1 MCNEM
6 LDLRKEASNTMEVIK
21 ITLHLA
27 FLMRQS
33 HTGSPVTITTEAHG

>member
-1 MCNEM
+1 M
-6 LDLRKEASNTMEVIK
+6 LDLSKEASNTIEVIK

-33 HTGSPVTITTEAHG
+33 CTSSTVTIAAEAHG